1 MTEFEVCERARVW
14 LRHEPE
20 GVKVDVRYSGRFHV
34 GRLTGVSPVNAWI
47 KVSGVG
53 KIPAGLVTQ
62 LEAHE

>member
-1 MTEFEVCERARVW
+1 MTEHEVCTLARR
-14 LRHEPE
+14 LLMDEPN
-20 GVKVDVRYSGRFHV
+20 GVRVDVRYAGRFHV

-62 LEAHE
+62 LEVHE